1 MSPSPSKLIGSIAFN
16 NCWLIGYFSF
26 GGHVSPSL
34 AFFFDGRRR
43 DGSRPAHPYHRA
55 GIRVRCR
62 AGGRSNGRNENL
74 EKERAANIDISEAL
88 SICSEQFRRS
98 THMPLFSYAEANPPL
113 HRLPFSPPHPIPS
126 TGKNKRRSPSS
137 RLRSRITKA
146 AAKRRRPTRSNKRS
160 MPSGPRPRRP
170 HSPCSQYLSVFGV
183 GSTVVGR
190 ALTALFYHQS
200 NNQSRRRSWDNHQ
213 QRPCSRIMMCSPA
226 T

>member
-1 MSPSPSKLIGSIAFN
+1 MRMSPSPSKLIGSIAFN

-43 DGSRPAHPYHRA
+43 DGSRPAHPCHRA

-74 EKERAANIDISEAL
+74 EKERAANIDISEAI

-113 HRLPFSPPHPIPS
+113 HCLPFSPPHPTPS
-126 TGKNKRRSPSS
+126 RRQERTKEGHQARGSDPVS
-137 RLRSRITKA
+137 R
-146 AAKRRRPTRSNKRS
+146 
-160 MPSGPRPRRP
+160 RPRRKGGGRQDP
-170 HSPCSQYLSVFGV
+170 TKDRCHLGQGQGGRVRHVGNIFPSSASV
-183 GSTVVGR
+183 
-190 ALTALFYHQS
+190 
-200 NNQSRRRSWDNHQ
+200 RRRSVAH
-213 QRPCSRIMMCSPA
+213 
-226 T
+226 

>member
-43 DGSRPAHPYHRA
+43 DGSRPAHPCHRA

-74 EKERAANIDISEAL
+74 EKERAANIDISEAI

-113 HRLPFSPPHPIPS
+113 HRLPFSPPHPTPPHPVDRKEQKKVTKLEAQIPY
-126 TGKNKRRSPSS
+126 
-137 RLRSRITKA
+137 
-146 AAKRRRPTRSNKRS
+146 
-160 MPSGPRPRRP
+160 
-170 HSPCSQYLSVFGV
+170 H
-183 GSTVVGR
+183 VGR
-190 ALTALFYHQS
+190 GEKEEA
-200 NNQSRRRSWDNHQ
+200 DKIQ
-213 QRPCSRIMMCSPA
+213 QKIDAIWAKAKEAAFAM
-226 T
+226 